1 MFDPRLGSDLYR
13 PTYCATS
20 ENLYYS
26 ISHLLGNLS
35 DSSPCLTETNCKL
48 PIKGPYLAA
57 KRTMCF
63 PLNA

>member
-35 DSSPCLTETNCKL
+35 DSSLCLTETDCKL
-48 PIKGPYLAA
+48 PIKGPY
-57 KRTMCF
+57 
-63 PLNA
+63 